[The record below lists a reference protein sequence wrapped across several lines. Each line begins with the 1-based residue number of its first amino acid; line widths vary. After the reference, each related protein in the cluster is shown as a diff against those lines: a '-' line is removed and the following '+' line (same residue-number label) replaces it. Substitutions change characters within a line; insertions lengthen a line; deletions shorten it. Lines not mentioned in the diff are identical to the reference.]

1 MSLIVMKFGGTSVG
15 NLDKINNVANIVE
28 NEVKNN
34 KLIVVLSA
42 MAGVTNN
49 MQNYLDQINSD
60 EEIENDL
67 VLTSGESVTIGLL
80 SAILKKRNIKSIP
93 LLGWQIPILTDGN
106 HKKAKILNINK
117 KRIEEFLKKL

>member
-1 MSLIVMKFGGTSVG
+1 MKFGGTSVG